1 MQETAYAAMFLE
13 RSGLEVKKIVTL
25 IATEEGTIQVF
36 QKYNLD
42 DYLQLLKSYIEEFVP
57 IIMTDKKTKGDDK
70 VEEKFLTPIKFSQEI
85 ERLVKRSNGLISY
98 IEAVVT
104 YCQENEIELEAVPKL
119 ISKPLK
125 ERLRHEAERLNY
137 MKEKI

>member
-1 MQETAYAAMFLE
+1 M
-13 RSGLEVKKIVTL
+13 
-25 IATEEGTIQVF
+25 TI
-36 QKYNLD
+36 YN
-42 DYLQLLKSYIEEFVP
+42 YLRPIFRNSSPTMTNKSDE
-57 IIMTDKKTKGDDK
+57 K

-85 ERLVKRSNGLISY
+85 ERLVKRSNGLITY

-104 YCQENEIELEAVPKL
+104 YCQENEIELETVPKL

-137 MKEKI
+137 MKKRSKGVLPL